1 MARTQTWSADV
12 TDETL
17 FGITNSLR
25 MMDTEDRDYTFN
37 IPFATDFVYN
47 VHFNLGLDWTHLAIE
62 SSTYLKDVA
71 D

>member
-1 MARTQTWSADV
+1 MARKETWSAAIS
-12 TDETL
+12 DESL
-17 FGITNSLR
+17 FGITYSLR
-25 MMDTEDRDYTFN
+25 IMDTKDRDFTFN

-62 SSTYLKDVA
+62 SSVYLEDVA